1 MYRILVGAILIEY
14 VCFHTKNFSAEK
26 SQQNNANHQDHL
38 SNQDLLSHGPLEL
51 FVNKQISEAEKSKDS
66 HTKPANR
73 EELTKGKVDDPI
85 EVAAFGSNV
94 VGQRS
99 LSQDWCNG
107 HDGEDQSQ
115 NKLEKLKQQYTVLYY
130 KCSFTRE
137 L

>member
-14 VCFHTKNFSAEK
+14 VYFHTKDFSAEK
-26 SQQNNANHQDHL
+26 SQQNNANRQDHL

-51 FVNKQISEAEKSKDS
+51 FVHKQISEAEKSKDS

-99 LSQDWCNG
+99 LSEDWCNG
-107 HDGEDQSQ
+107 HDREDQSQ
-115 NKLEKLKQQYTVLYY
+115 NKLEQLKQQSTALGF
-130 KCSFTRE
+130 KSST
-137 L
+137 

>member
-1 MYRILVGAILIEY
+1 MVGAILIEY
-14 VCFHTKNFSAEK
+14 VYFHTKDFSAEK
-26 SQQNNANHQDHL
+26 SQQNNANRQDHL

-99 LSQDWCNG
+99 LSEDWCNG
-107 HDGEDQSQ
+107 HDREDQSQ
-115 NKLEKLKQQYTVLYY
+115 NKLEQLKQQSTALGF
-130 KCSFTRE
+130 KSST
-137 L
+137 